1 MDYLCAKFGDFIFS
15 CFGFIVQTDR
25 QTDRITEADQRYA
38 HATTVG
44 ASTAGRWRGCGYAC
58 YRLHSGRKPSRYGQP
73 RSPFIQ
79 MLMTRLWCNTSR
91 ASLLTSYVS
100 KVAEIASR
108 TDVPWTELA
117 GDVTWYMNN
126 IDISYSFVLPLTRHS
141 MTSSLT
147 AYVRPSVSRL
157 SWQKAL
163 CWPKTNALSNTSQG
177 IGRSRAS

>member
-1 MDYLCAKFGDFIFS
+1 MPSLAILFS
-15 CFGFIVQTDR
+15 AVLVLSCRQTDR
-25 QTDRITEADQRYA
+25 QTESQRRINAMLTRLPSARVRREGG
-38 HATTVG
+38 VG
-44 ASTAGRWRGCGYAC
+44 AGMRVIN
-58 YRLHSGRKPSRYGQP
+58 RLHSGRKPSRYGQP